1 MRRIWFLDALGFK
14 PLGSPITCRQFAP
27 LRRRSNRPQSHELNR
42 SKDMGEYLPEVTV
55 CISVCRFLLLEAN
68 VTDTISHFA
77 YSLLFRM
84 IPTIVEIV

>member
-1 MRRIWFLDALGFK
+1 
-14 PLGSPITCRQFAP
+14 
-27 LRRRSNRPQSHELNR
+27 
-42 SKDMGEYLPEVTV
+42 MGEYLPEVTV